1 MSAPATEPK
10 KPKRMTSTMLWF
22 RAAAHAAAASNK
34 ATPGKGTPALSMRMP
49 SPAAGYPSASTI
61 AVGFTGNPL
70 SPLGRGLGR
79 GAGALASRSYTDGLM
94 ADYGDHESSDDP
106 LHILRHS
113 TAHLLAAAVMELYP
127 DAKYGI
133 GPPVQDG
140 FYYDFAFSK
149 PISESDLGAIES
161 RMRRLAQE
169 DRPFIREIVS
179 RQQALDEFRARG
191 QDYKLELINDKV
203 EGDEVSL
210 YRTGDFVDLCRGPHV
225 RSTKDLKF
233 FKLLRVAGA
242 YWRGDEKRPQL
253 TRIYGTA
260 WPTAKELEE
269 HLKFLE
275 EAEKR
280 DHKKLGKD
288 LKLFM
293 VDERVGPGL
302 PIWLPA
308 GATVRRELERFIVDE
323 ELARGYQH
331 VRSPDVARLDLYRQ
345 SGHAQLYADYM
356 YPPMKFEDGEELE
369 LRPVSCPHHIVIFQS
384 ELRSYRE
391 LPMRIAEIGNNWR
404 YERSGTL
411 SGMNRV
417 RAFALNDAHIFC
429 TPDQL
434 MDEVKG
440 SIELA
445 LYFSKVLGIDDF
457 SYQVSTRDNVKEKWL
472 GSEEQWQRAQAEL
485 IEALE
490 SMGQKYKIGVG
501 EAAFYG
507 PKIDFQVRDAHRR
520 EFTNST
526 VQVDF
531 QLPERFDL
539 EYVAEDGSR
548 QRPVMVHRGAA
559 GSMERLFSYL
569 IERYAGAFPTWLHP
583 VQVVVAPLTDAQHDA
598 AREISD
604 RMRRAKIRVELDAR
618 NQKVDRKVRDAK
630 LQKVPYI
637 VVIGPRDVEAGVIS
651 VNNRA
656 DERTEET
663 VEAFV
668 ERVATEIA
676 DRQR

>member
-1 MSAPATEPK
+1 
-10 KPKRMTSTMLWF
+10 
-22 RAAAHAAAASNK
+22 
-34 ATPGKGTPALSMRMP
+34 
-49 SPAAGYPSASTI
+49 
-61 AVGFTGNPL
+61 
-70 SPLGRGLGR
+70 
-79 GAGALASRSYTDGLM
+79 M
-94 ADYGDHESSDDP
+94 ADYGDHESSEDP

-140 FYYDFAFSK
+140 FYYDFAFTK

-161 RMRRLAQE
+161 RMRRIAQE
-169 DRPFIREIVS
+169 DRPFVKEVMT
-179 RQQALDEFRARG
+179 RQQALDEFRKRG
-191 QDYKLELINDKV
+191 QDYKVELINDKV
-203 EGDEVSL
+203 EGDEVSV
-210 YRTGDFVDLCRGPHV
+210 YRTGDFLDLCRGPHV
-225 RSTKDLKF
+225 RSTKELKA

-242 YWRGDEKRPQL
+242 YWRGDENQHQL

-260 WPTAKELEE
+260 WPSAKELEE

-275 EAEKR
+275 DAEKR

-302 PIWLPA
+302 PLWLPA

-323 ELARGYQH
+323 ELARGYVH
-331 VRSPDVARLDLYRQ
+331 VRTPDVARLDLYRQ
-345 SGHAQLYADYM
+345 SGHAKLYAEYM
-356 YPPMKFEDGEELE
+356 YPPIRFEDGEELE
-369 LRPVSCPHHIVIFQS
+369 LRPVNCPHHIVIYQS
-384 ELRSYRE
+384 ELRSYRD
-391 LPMRIAEIGNNWR
+391 LPVRIAEIGNNWR

-411 SGMNRV
+411 IGLNRV
-417 RAFALNDAHIFC
+417 RMFALNDAHIFC

-440 SIELA
+440 SIDLA
-445 LYFSKVLGIDDF
+445 LYFSNVLGIDEF
-457 SYQVSTRDNVKEKWL
+457 SYRLSTRDDAKEKWL
-472 GSEEQWQRAQAEL
+472 GTEEQWQIAEAAL
-485 IEALE
+485 SEALE
-490 SMGQKYKIGVG
+490 SMGQKYERGLG

-539 EYVAEDGSR
+539 EFVAEDGSR

-583 VQVVVAPLTDAQHDA
+583 VQVVVIPITDAERDY
-598 AREISD
+598 ARRVVETLRKAKLRVEVDD
-604 RMRRAKIRVELDAR
+604 RSERMQRKIRDAQAR
-618 NQKVDRKVRDAK
+618 
-630 LQKVPYI
+630 KVPYMAI
-637 VVIGPRDVEAGVIS
+637 VGGREAETGHVNVRDRSGGQT
-651 VNNRA
+651 
-656 DERTEET
+656 DE
-663 VEAFV
+663 VLEAFV
-668 ERVATEIA
+668 HRVAEEVA
-676 DRQR
+676 ERRR